1 MDRFAR
7 LPEGCMAEILS
18 LTSPIDSIRASAVSK
33 GFKSAVDSDTIWER
47 FLPSDI
53 QDIISTSKSPEVYS
67 KKDLYFALSDSYLLL
82 DGGKMV
88 IHSFLYVCFSL
99 LSWD

>member
-1 MDRFAR
+1 
-7 LPEGCMAEILS
+7 MAEILS

-67 KKDLYFALSDSYLLL
+67 NYSKKDLYFALSDSHLLL
-82 DGGKMV
+82 HGGKMV
-88 IHSFLYVCFSL
+88 IHSFL
-99 LSWD
+99 